1 MRGAPEPMTPPT
13 GTKRPRDPGDRL
25 TVAPV
30 DRALFAMSAPI
41 SLGMLSTFLFQVVDT
56 WFVGRLGTAELAA
69 LSFSSAFFFLLVG
82 LFIGLSVGASS
93 LVARA
98 LGEGDASRASRFA
111 RTSVVLAA
119 GLASVLA
126 VLGLATIGPAFAQL
140 GASAEIL
147 PLIGEYM
154 GVLYLGMPL
163 LAVALVG
170 NAAVR
175 ATGWLRAPE
184 LLMGAAGVLNLVLDY
199 LLIFGAG
206 PFPRLEIQ
214 GAALATVISWGFV
227 AVSTVVLLVRAG
239 LLRRRRMEDGSPRSA
254 VLLPILRLSA
264 PTVATQ
270 VLTPLTAVFVTFLAA
285 KSGAEVVA
293 ALGIATRIEL
303 LGLVG
308 ISSVSVALV
317 PFVAQNFG
325 ARNRARVDEA
335 IVFAGKASFYWGGL
349 MFVALVLGAGPV
361 ARMFSGDETVQHYVT
376 LYFWIVA
383 ISYAPAGLLAVT
395 SSIFNGV
402 QIPGESLRI
411 LMVKTFAFTAPL
423 ASLGALFGAVGL
435 FAAVSLANVLGGV
448 YAARTMRR
456 CLRAADSD
464 LARRRPVDDYIADW
478 RTVTRRLL
486 RSGSRRKT

>member
-1 MRGAPEPMTPPT
+1 
-13 GTKRPRDPGDRL
+13 
-25 TVAPV
+25 
-30 DRALFAMSAPI
+30 MSAPI

-69 LSFSSAFFFLLVG
+69 LSFSSALFFLLVG

-98 LGEGDASRASRFA
+98 LGEGNTPLAARLS
-111 RTSVVLAA
+111 RTSVALAGTLAAVLALA
-119 GLASVLA
+119 GLLTIPPVF
-126 VLGLATIGPAFAQL
+126 GLL
-140 GASAEIL
+140 GAGAAIL
-147 PLIGEYM
+147 PLIADYM
-154 GVLYLGMPL
+154 GILYLGTPL

-175 ATGWLRAPE
+175 ATGRVRAPE
-184 LLMGAAGVLNLVLDY
+184 VLMGAAGGINLVLDY

-206 PFPRLEIQ
+206 PFPRLEIE
-214 GAALATVISWGFV
+214 GAALATIISWGFV
-227 AVSTVVLLVRAG
+227 AVSTIVLLVRAR
-239 LLRRRRMEDGSPRSA
+239 LLQRQPPDGVGPGGP
-254 VLLPILRLSA
+254 VLPAILRLST

-270 VLTPLTAVFVTFLAA
+270 VLTPLTAAFITFLAA
-285 KSGAEVVA
+285 GSGAEVVA

-325 ARNRARVDEA
+325 AKNRARVDEA

-349 MFVALVLGAGPV
+349 LFGALILGAGPL
-361 ARMFSGDETVQHYVT
+361 ARLFSGDETVQHYVT

-423 ASLGALFGAVGL
+423 AWLGSLFGAAGL
-435 FAAVSLANVLGGV
+435 FAAISLANVLGGA

-456 CLRAADSD
+456 CLRASDSD
-464 LARRRPVDDYIADW
+464 LARRRPVEDYIADW
-478 RTVTRRLL
+478 RAVTRRLA
-486 RSGSRRKT
+486 GGGNRRET

>member
-1 MRGAPEPMTPPT
+1 MFRPLTTPGPEQSAT
-13 GTKRPRDPGDRL
+13 DPGRRL
-25 TVAPV
+25 AVAPV
-30 DRALFAMSAPI
+30 HRALFAMSAPI

-69 LSFSSAFFFLLVG
+69 LSFSSALFFLLVG

-98 LGEGDASRASRFA
+98 LGEGDASRAARFA
-111 RTSVVLAA
+111 RTSVVLAG
-119 GLASVLA
+119 GLAALLSLI
-126 VLGLATIGPAFAQL
+126 GLLTIGPVFGLL
-140 GASAEIL
+140 GADAAIL
-147 PLIGEYM
+147 PLIAEYM

-175 ATGWLRAPE
+175 ATGRVRAPE
-184 LLMGAAGVLNLVLDY
+184 VLMGAAGVINLVLDY

-227 AVSTVVLLVRAG
+227 AVSTGVLLVRAR
-239 LLRRRRMEDGSPRSA
+239 LLRRQRVEGGSPRSA
-254 VLLPILRLSA
+254 VLPPILRLSA

-270 VLTPLTAVFVTFLAA
+270 VLTPLTAAFVIFLAA

-335 IVFAGKASFYWGGL
+335 IVFAGKASFYWGAL
-349 MFVALVLGAGPV
+349 LFVALVLGAGPV

-376 LYFWIVA
+376 LYFRIVA

-456 CLRAADSD
+456 CLRAADTD

-478 RTVTRRLL
+478 RAVTRRLSG
-486 RSGSRRKT
+486 SGSRRET

>member
-1 MRGAPEPMTPPT
+1 
-13 GTKRPRDPGDRL
+13 
-25 TVAPV
+25 
-30 DRALFAMSAPI
+30 MSAPI

-69 LSFSSAFFFLLVG
+69 LSFSSALFFLLVG

-98 LGEGDASRASRFA
+98 LGEGNPSLAARLS
-111 RTSVVLAA
+111 RTSVVLA
-119 GLASVLA
+119 GTLAA
-126 VLGLATIGPAFAQL
+126 VLGLAGLLTISPVFGLL
-140 GASAEIL
+140 GAGAAIL
-147 PLIGEYM
+147 PLIADYL

-175 ATGWLRAPE
+175 ATGRVRAPE
-184 LLMGAAGVLNLVLDY
+184 VLMGAAGIVNLILDY

-227 AVSTVVLLVRAG
+227 AVSTIVLLVRAH
-239 LLRRRRMEDGSPRSA
+239 LLQRQPAEGGGPRGP
-254 VLLPILRLSA
+254 VLPAILRLST

-270 VLTPLTAVFVTFLAA
+270 VLTPLTAAFVTFLAA

-317 PFVAQNFG
+317 PFVAQNYG
-325 ARNRARVDEA
+325 AKNRARVDEA

-349 MFVALVLGAGPV
+349 LFLALVLGAGPV
-361 ARMFSGDETVQHYVT
+361 ARLFSGDETVRQYVI

-402 QIPGESLRI
+402 QVPGQSLRV
-411 LMVKTFAFTAPL
+411 LAVKTFAFTAPL
-423 ASLGALFGAVGL
+423 ASVGALFGAGGL
-435 FAAVSLANVLGGV
+435 FAAISLANILGGV
-448 YAARTMRR
+448 YAARTMQR

-464 LARRRPVDDYIADW
+464 LARRRPVEDYVSDW
-478 RTVTRRLL
+478 RAVTRRLSPGGPN
-486 RSGSRRKT
+486 R

>member
-1 MRGAPEPMTPPT
+1 MH
-13 GTKRPRDPGDRL
+13 
-25 TVAPV
+25 
-30 DRALFAMSAPI
+30 RALFAMSAPI

-69 LSFSSAFFFLLVG
+69 LSFSSALFFLLVG

-98 LGEGDASRASRFA
+98 LGEGNMPLAARFS
-111 RTSVVLAA
+111 RTSVVLA
-119 GLASVLA
+119 GTLAAVLA
-126 VLGLATIGPAFAQL
+126 LGGVLTISPVFGLL
-140 GASAEIL
+140 GAGAAIL
-147 PLIGEYM
+147 PLIADYM
-154 GVLYLGMPL
+154 GVLYPGMPL

-175 ATGWLRAPE
+175 ATGRVRAPE
-184 LLMGAAGVLNLVLDY
+184 VLMGAAGVINLVLDY

-227 AVSTVVLLVRAG
+227 AVSTIVLLVRAR
-239 LLRRRRMEDGSPRSA
+239 LLRRQPAGDGPPGP
-254 VLLPILRLSA
+254 VLPAILRLST

-270 VLTPLTAVFVTFLAA
+270 VLTPLTAAFITFLAA
-285 KSGAEVVA
+285 QSGAEVVA

-325 ARNRARVDEA
+325 AKDRARVDEA

-361 ARMFSGDETVQHYVT
+361 ARLFSDDGTVQHYVT
-376 LYFWIVA
+376 LYFRIVA

-411 LMVKTFAFTAPL
+411 LAMKTFAFTAPL
-423 ASLGALFGAVGL
+423 AWLGSFFGAGGL
-435 FAAVSLANVLGGV
+435 FAAISLANVLGGI

-456 CLRAADSD
+456 CLRATDSD
-464 LARRRPVDDYIADW
+464 LARRRPVDDYLADW
-478 RTVTRRLL
+478 RAVTRRL
-486 RSGSRRKT
+486 SGGASSADGRRILKGPDP